1 MTTETKP
8 TTSYTTSSPTPTP
21 TPTATANLIHNKNS
35 YNNNKINNPKKNP
48 KLDIPK
54 KSPKFDKNDSPS
66 SPLIVTSNFNDSPS
80 SSSLKRRRSPRK
92 KPIKTN
98 YMVQMHSLFWK
109 EEGENV
115 DLNENKNKNDGDSDS
130 HDEEKSKEEEKVM
143 MLSFGKMKLFRI
155 HHDPNVYIIENFL
168 SEKEL
173 TYLNKVVGRMER
185 QNRFQKSYID
195 VTAHCKKFDS
205 SRTSRF
211 IHFGKCE
218 NKIITDIE
226 SRASHLVGLSIDCV
240 EPLQVVRYKPGQ
252 MFDDHHDL
260 GVLFDDGSV
269 ELPSGSPR
277 RICTFFL
284 YLNDI
289 PKGCGGCTRFPL
301 LSDGYHDY
309 LDVQPRRGLAVL
321 WCNIRRNGMP
331 DERMGMYP

>member
-8 TTSYTTSSPTPTP
+8 TTSLTTFSPTITP
-21 TPTATANLIHNKNS
+21 RATTNLVRKDD
-35 YNNNKINNPKKNP
+35 YNNNNNNNNNNQKENP
-48 KLDIPK
+48 KLD
-54 KSPKFDKNDSPS
+54 KNVSPS
-66 SPLIVTSNFNDSPS
+66 SPLIITSTNSS

-109 EEGENV
+109 EEVNEV
-115 DLNENKNKNDGDSDS
+115 DLNEDENKNKDDNDS
-130 HDEEKSKEEEKVM
+130 HDEEQSKEEEEEKEKVM
-143 MLSFGKMKLFRI
+143 MLSFGKIKLFRI

-185 QNRFQKSYID
+185 QNRFQKSYMD
-195 VTAHCKKFDS
+195 VTAHSKKIDS
-205 SRTSRF
+205 SRTSKF

-301 LSDGYHDY
+301 LSDGHHDY
-309 LDVQPRRGLAVL
+309 LDIQPRRGLAVL

-331 DERMGMYP
+331 DERMGM